1 MTDKTV
7 YQTDVDGVYVGQVA
21 ADESPLEPDVFLIPA
36 GCIEVAPPSFG
47 EGQRARWVGNQWV
60 IETLQVIAPEP
71 EPELA
76 QEEPVRDQQRYAD
89 AIQQHMDNAAQTFGY
104 DSVQTAVTYAEEP
117 AWPKFQQEGRGF
129 RAWRSLV
136 WAYTYEQ
143 LAQVQ
148 GGMREQ
154 PTIADFIME
163 LPALVIPDLA
173 SEPAEEEPAV

>member
-1 MTDKTV
+1 MTKKIV
-7 YQTDVDGVYVGQVA
+7 YQTDVDGVYVGPVV
-21 ADESPLEPDVFLIPA
+21 ADESPLEPGVYLIPA
-36 GCIEVAPPSFG
+36 GCFEVAPPPLG
-47 EGQRARWVGNQWV
+47 NGQRARLVSSGWLV
-60 IETLQVIAPEP
+60 ETPQVAAPEP
-71 EPELA
+71 EPELEP
-76 QEEPVRDQQRYAD
+76 EEQVPDVQRYAD

-148 GGMREQ
+148 GGLREQ